1 MIFIYM
7 TKTEWDRAF
16 SIGREKFLQS
26 LKRYDNIEP
35 SMVMEHGKPL
45 FDALYGLKGYIE
57 NDAKTS
63 SQISPTTQ
71 KYISSVIIPS
81 ASKSIDS
88 FWGTLGFMKRQ
99 GFKLITKRNKSL
111 LNGRVSTILPTFIFG
126 LFAGL
131 DEVGNKDPNLF
142 GVVDDL
148 TNYMGEGSPL
158 VVSVLNKIESLS

>member
-1 MIFIYM
+1 M

-81 ASKSIDS
+81 ASSNIYLWIICRS
-88 FWGTLGFMKRQ
+88 
-99 GFKLITKRNKSL
+99 
-111 LNGRVSTILPTFIFG
+111 
-126 LFAGL
+126 
-131 DEVGNKDPNLF
+131 
-142 GVVDDL
+142 
-148 TNYMGEGSPL
+148 
-158 VVSVLNKIESLS
+158 